1 MQDSGIWDVISGED
15 AGQIVLGVDFP
26 RLGRRTAG
34 FAELAAGIGPEYT
47 FLQTRLPSGL
57 RFSGEEYVQH
67 WVDELRGRPP
77 VLAVLGYRIGSVYA
91 AAIAEGISR
100 WQQKPR
106 VILFDPQFASS
117 KLLGRELRR
126 EIDAISSLLS
136 DDEIEHAMKLAGEIS
151 CSEGDGSDGSD
162 GVEDAAATVT
172 GIYWDISSVVFDR
185 VGLGGACCSKM
196 FAPFEA
202 YISLISMADQIDPG
216 HALQH
221 STAIVSSDY
230 TDSAVAGSH
239 LIPFD
244 VSNADLLRSA
254 SVAKTV
260 LDLLEFR

>member
-1 MQDSGIWDVISGED
+1 MQDSGIWDVISGEN

-26 RLGRRTAG
+26 MLRRRTAG

-117 KLLGRELRR
+117 ELLGRELRR

-136 DDEIEHAMKLAGEIS
+136 DDEIEHATKLAGEIS
-151 CSEGDGSDGSD
+151 CSGADGSG
-162 GVEDAAATVT
+162 GVEDAAAAVT

-216 HALQH
+216 HAWQH

-244 VSNADLLRSA
+244 VPNADLLRSA